1 DRADAGREGV
11 GDEDVDAPEGRDRLL
26 DQRAH
31 RCAVADIDRL
41 EDAGGRAGHLPA
53 ALAVDVGDDH
63 AGALGGEC
71 PRRRGADA
79 GRAAGA
85 RADDV
90 LHPGTVGVDRPTV
103 VTLGVQ
109 LLVTGDDDHDAR
121 VAVRYRPL
129 GTTAWRSA
137 MDLFRVHPESVVGRT
152 VPDQFAGSIFDLTPG
167 TTYEIELHATDPDGP
182 VDQTIPV

>member
-1 DRADAGREGV
+1 MR
-11 GDEDVDAPEGRDRLL
+11 
-26 DQRAH
+26 
-31 RCAVADIDRL
+31 
-41 EDAGGRAGHLPA
+41 A
-53 ALAVDVGDDH
+53 ALLLA
-63 AGALGGEC
+63 AAI
-71 PRRRGADA
+71 AFA
-79 GRAAGA
+79 AAGV

-129 GTTAWRSA
+129 GTTAWQSA

-152 VPDQFAGSIFDLTPG
+152 VPDQFAGSI
-167 TTYEIELHATDPDGP
+167 
-182 VDQTIPV
+182 